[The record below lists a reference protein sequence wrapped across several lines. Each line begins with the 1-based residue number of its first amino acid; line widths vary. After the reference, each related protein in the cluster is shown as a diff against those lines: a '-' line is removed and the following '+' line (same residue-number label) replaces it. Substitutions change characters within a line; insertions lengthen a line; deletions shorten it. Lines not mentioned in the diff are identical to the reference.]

1 MVSDNGK
8 ILSSS
13 VLSQQ
18 VSMFNE
24 VMGFLDE
31 FMYKL
36 HKTVTHVIG
45 SDNLELLDKFK
56 FPEEQQSREVSQFKS
71 NWGTKKDLVK
81 TIHTKLEA
89 FTKEMDTY
97 LSQIRDI
104 WPNIVS
110 MADEY
115 ILKEFALTSPNSAAI
130 RPQACK
136 LKDIRAS
143 VKLTSNVSCQ
153 GKPSIDKSSKPS
165 QTSAIDKS
173 SDFAPPRSIYL
184 PPPSPVLDNS
194 SSIESLQPKPKK
206 VKRPDY
212 VSARNSL
219 ISLKTIL
226 DRRFSQITS

>member
-1 MVSDNGK
+1 M
-8 ILSSS
+8 
-13 VLSQQ
+13 
-18 VSMFNE
+18 
-24 VMGFLDE
+24 LDQ
-31 FMYKL
+31 
-36 HKTVTHVIG
+36 
-45 SDNLELLDKFK
+45 FK
-56 FPEEQQSREVSQFKS
+56 FPEEQQSRVVSQFKS
-71 NWGTKKDLVK
+71 NWRTKKDLVK

-110 MADEY
+110 MVEEY

-130 RPQACK
+130 RPQAYK

-173 SDFAPPRSIYL
+173 SDFAPPKSKYL
-184 PPPSPVLDNS
+184 PPPSPGNS
-194 SSIESLQPKPKK
+194 SSIESLQAKSKK
-206 VKRPDY
+206 VKRLGRDDKKY
-212 VSARNSL
+212 VSATNSL
-219 ISLKTIL
+219 ISLKKIL
-226 DRRFSQITS
+226 DRRFSQDHELKENTLKLRIQNCLIVPGCWKGDHAGLGKAI

>member
-1 MVSDNGK
+1 MIMVSDNGK

-13 VLSQQ
+13 VLTQQ
-18 VSMFNE
+18 VSMFTE

-56 FPEEQQSREVSQFKS
+56 FPEEQQSREVSQFKT
-71 NWGTKKDLVK
+71 NWGTKRDLIK
-81 TIHTKLEA
+81 TIHTKLEG

-110 MADEY
+110 MAEEY
-115 ILKEFALTSPNSAAI
+115 ILKEFALTSPNSAVI

-143 VKLTSNVSCQ
+143 VKLTSNVRV
-153 GKPSIDKSSKPS
+153 KE
-165 QTSAIDKS
+165 
-173 SDFAPPRSIYL
+173 
-184 PPPSPVLDNS
+184 N
-194 SSIESLQPKPKK
+194 LQ
-206 VKRPDY
+206 
-212 VSARNSL
+212 
-219 ISLKTIL
+219 
-226 DRRFSQITS
+226 